1 MYSSPH
7 VFAVVRAADWTVRV
21 SSALTTKLAHKLAYY
36 VEAYS
41 VRAHLPISGV
51 SIHHITIF
59 SDLLCTR
66 TTLPLITNLLENTFI
81 INDKGPKPAKI
92 KT

>member
-7 VFAVVRAADWTVRV
+7 VYAVVRAADWTVRV

-51 SIHHITIF
+51 SIHRIIPHYDLFRSAVHQNYIA
-59 SDLLCTR
+59 SDNELVG
-66 TTLPLITNLLENTFI
+66 EYVYY
-81 INDKGPKPAKI
+81 K
-92 KT
+92 